1 MRRFLGILI
10 CLWLFRVAEQE
21 HQRASQLLCRR
32 KKVKAL
38 EDLET
43 EALIRKW
50 GLDEEVFNC

>member
-1 MRRFLGILI
+1 LI

-32 KKVKAL
+32 RKVKAL